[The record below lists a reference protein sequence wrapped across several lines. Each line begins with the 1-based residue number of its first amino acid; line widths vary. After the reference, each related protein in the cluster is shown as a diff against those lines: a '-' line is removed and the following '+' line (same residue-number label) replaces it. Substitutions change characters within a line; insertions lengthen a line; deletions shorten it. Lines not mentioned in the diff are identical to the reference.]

1 MACAAEHAT
10 FNFFAMAAA
19 AATVQHQDGRPV
31 DGSCFA
37 IGAAAACMPSLPD
50 ILEPAVN
57 PNHRKFFHSAT
68 FAVGLGYLMH
78 RAYKWEA
85 EGEWER
91 LARVLMLIGGGAYLA
106 HLARDAFTAKSLP
119 LI

>member
-10 FNFFAMAAA
+10 FNLIAVTVAAA
-19 AATVQHQDGRPV
+19 VLQHREDQPTDGACIAAG
-31 DGSCFA
+31 
-37 IGAAAACMPSLPD
+37 IAASCMPSLPD

-57 PNHRKFFHSAT
+57 PNHRQFFHSLT
-68 FAVGLGYLMH
+68 SAVGLGYALH
-78 RAYKWEA
+78 RVYRWEA
-85 EGEWER
+85 ESDWER
-91 LARVLMLIGGGAYLA
+91 IVRVLMLVGGGAYLA